1 LASALI
7 KLSRF
12 SPPDPP
18 VALTAALVHSPVSLV
33 DARVKRL
40 ISWTQRPHAKLDHL
54 TAYGMGAGAVAL
66 SLFFF
71 YGPLLVQVH
80 AATEWLM
87 Q

>member
-1 LASALI
+1 
-7 KLSRF
+7 
-12 SPPDPP
+12 
-18 VALTAALVHSPVSLV
+18 V
-33 DARVKRL
+33 
-40 ISWTQRPHAKLDHL
+40 
-54 TAYGMGAGAVAL
+54 GAGAVAL